1 MKPSEKLKE
10 ALDGVLEVSLPEFF
24 NEYLEMEKMWNEYQ
38 GKIVKTLAWW
48 FKRAEERNEK

>member
-10 ALDGVLEVSLPEFF
+10 ALDNVLEVRFPEFID
-24 NEYLEMEKMWNEYQ
+24 EYLEMEK
-38 GKIVKTLAWW
+38 IVETLAWW

>member
-10 ALDGVLEVSLPEFF
+10 ALDNVLEVRFPEFID
-24 NEYLEMEKMWNEYQ
+24 EYLEMEKMWNEHQ
-38 GKIVKTLAWW
+38 EKIVKTLAWW